1 MSALFNLLYLSFFI
15 VDCFLFFVGLF
26 FGALASF
33 FLSKELHSQNRHPL
47 IVFPASAGGL
57 KQQSDY
63 PPSFSYDV
71 DERGN
76 IGKYSE
82 KLASSNESESSSIC
96 ELAICNKIDS
106 RKPFSEGEMTPLSP
120 QLTSNLSFH
129 ALRNAAYYN
138 KDAPASAP
146 APAPTANHH
155 HHAKKGDLEMT
166 GHHRHSHP
174 PLTDAGTDWSSRI
187 TQFNPFYSTD
197 QYERVPEPAGV

>member
-1 MSALFNLLYLSFFI
+1 MVHF
-15 VDCFLFFVGLF
+15 FLFSVGLF

-76 IGKYSE
+76 IVKYSG
-82 KLASSNESESSSIC
+82 KLASSNESESSSVC

-106 RKPFSEGEMTPLSP
+106 RKPFSEGEMAPLSP

-129 ALRNAAYYN
+129 AIRNVAYYN
-138 KDAPASAP
+138 EDAP
-146 APAPTANHH
+146 APAPASAANHH

-174 PLTDAGTDWSSRI
+174 PPTDAGTNWSSRI

>member
-1 MSALFNLLYLSFFI
+1 MRIKNGFNSSIFSAFLW
-15 VDCFLFFVGLF
+15 CFHFFVGLF

-57 KQQSDY
+57 KQHSEY

-76 IGKYSE
+76 NGKYSE
-82 KLASSNESESSSIC
+82 RLASSNESESSSVC

-106 RKPFSEGEMTPLSP
+106 RKPFSEGGMTPLSS
-120 QLTSNLSFH
+120 QLTPNLSFH
-129 ALRNAAYYN
+129 ALRNAVYYN
-138 KDAPASAP
+138 KDAPAP
-146 APAPTANHH
+146 APVANHHHH

-166 GHHRHSHP
+166 GSHRLSHP
-174 PLTDAGTDWSSRI
+174 PQTASGTDWSSRI
-187 TQFNPFYSTD
+187 TQFNPFYSAD

>member
-1 MSALFNLLYLSFFI
+1 M
-15 VDCFLFFVGLF
+15 VHCFHFFVGLF

-47 IVFPASAGGL
+47 FVFPASAGGP

-82 KLASSNESESSSIC
+82 KLASSNESESSSVC

-106 RKPFSEGEMTPLSP
+106 RKPFSEREMTPISSP
-120 QLTSNLSFH
+120 LRSDLSFH
-129 ALRNAAYYN
+129 TVRNAVYQ
-138 KDAPASAP
+138 KDS
-146 APAPTANHH
+146 PAPTPAPTINHH

-166 GHHRHSHP
+166 AHHRQSHP
-174 PLTDAGTDWSSRI
+174 THTGAGTDWSSRVS
-187 TQFNPFYSTD
+187 QFNPFYSAD
-197 QYERVPEPAGV
+197 KYERVPETAGV

>member
-1 MSALFNLLYLSFFI
+1 MAY
-15 VDCFLFFVGLF
+15 CFLFFVGLF

-33 FLSKELHSQNRHPL
+33 FLSKELHSQNRNPL
-47 IVFPASAGGL
+47 IMFPASAGGL
-57 KQQSDY
+57 KQQSDC

-82 KLASSNESESSSIC
+82 KLASSNESESSSVC

-106 RKPFSEGEMTPLSP
+106 RKPFSMGEMTPLSS
-120 QLTSNLSFH
+120 QLTQNLSFN
-129 ALRNAAYYN
+129 ALRNAVYYN
-138 KDAPASAP
+138 KDASTHAP
-146 APAPTANHH
+146 IANHH
-155 HHAKKGDLEMT
+155 HHAKKGDMEMT

-174 PLTDAGTDWSSRI
+174 PPTDAGADWSSRI